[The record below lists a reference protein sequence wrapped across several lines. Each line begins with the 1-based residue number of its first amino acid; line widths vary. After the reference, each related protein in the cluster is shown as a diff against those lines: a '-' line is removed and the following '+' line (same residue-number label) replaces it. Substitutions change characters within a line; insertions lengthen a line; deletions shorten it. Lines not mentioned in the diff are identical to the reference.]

1 MRRRDFVAA
10 AGIAPAITA
19 GSQAGVSW
27 LTRER
32 YRGVY
37 SYPPTPFAKDL
48 SLDEDA
54 LRSNLRRLVRIGVN
68 GIVVAGSTG
77 EFYTL
82 SADDYRRIAII
93 LREETKGTGTAGVL
107 GAAGLN
113 NREVIA
119 KVTVAME
126 AGLDAV
132 LAMQP
137 FYNTLTNKELLKFWE
152 EVAHACP
159 RIGIIIYNFEWV
171 RQEYTAETFR
181 QLAVHPNII
190 GSKEAHY
197 DFKKWRAM
205 QTASPLV
212 HMSATD
218 GGWMVE
224 MHRLK
229 GPGVGS
235 VSLTL
240 MPHVI
245 RDVLLLCKQG
255 KYMEADRAFVPFT
268 EALGH
273 LRSGGGRPFITPA
286 EMDGWGNYGG
296 AAKGKALA
304 DIFGFLKAGPPRP
317 PGIAVPYDLQ
327 QRVSDYVHKR
337 YPELIPPADFAERL
351 PSWV

>member
-10 AGIAPAITA
+10 AGVIPAISA
-19 GSQAGVSW
+19 AAASDVPW

-37 SYPPTPFAKDL
+37 AYPPTPFAKDL

-54 LRSNLRRLVRIGVN
+54 LRSNLRKLVAIGVN
-68 GIVVAGSTG
+68 GIVVGGSTG

-82 SADDYRRIAII
+82 TPEDYGRIARI
-93 LREETKGTGTAGVL
+93 LREETKGTGVVSVL
-107 GAAGLN
+107 GATGLN
-113 NREVIA
+113 NRDVIG
-119 KVTVAME
+119 KITVAQE

-132 LAMQP
+132 LGMQP
-137 FYNTLTNKELLKFWE
+137 FYTTLANRELLAFWD

-171 RQEYTAETFR
+171 RQEYTPEIFR
-181 QLAVHPNII
+181 KLAVHPNIV

-197 DFKKWRAM
+197 DFKKWRNL

-218 GGWMVE
+218 AGWMVE
-224 MHRLK
+224 MHKLK

-240 MPHVI
+240 MPHII
-245 RDVLLLCKQG
+245 RKTLLLCKEG
-255 KYMEADRAFVPFT
+255 NYIEADRAFVPF
-268 EALGH
+268 ADVVGH
-273 LRSGGGRPFITPA
+273 LRAGKGKPFLLPS
-286 EMDGWGNYGG
+286 ELSEWESYGG

-304 DIFGFLKAGPPRP
+304 EAFGFLQAGPPRR
-317 PGIAVPYDLQ
+317 PGMAVPYDLQ
-327 QRVSDYVHKR
+327 QRMRDYIHKR
-337 YPELIPPADFAERL
+337 YPEMIPPPGYAEKL
-351 PSWV
+351 PSWS